1 MWISQSN
8 LNAGNKH
15 LIAGYFKHF
24 FTNNHVNFYSVEQ
37 LNFKRDTIDFLVSLP
52 WALRNKTVHN
62 EEFTFNVKS
71 FNCLS
76 ISLFCCTT
84 NVSLDVSEDVWIKI
98 FISIQESHV
107 SHKYNTKFH
116 DNGNLNC
123 SVSFVFFL

>member
-71 FNCLS
+71 LNCLS
-76 ISLFCCTT
+76 ISLFCCTET
-84 NVSLDVSEDVWIKI
+84 QLIFWFSFLGRLEIKQ
-98 FISIQESHV
+98 SIM
-107 SHKYNTKFH
+107 K
-116 DNGNLNC
+116 NLP
-123 SVSFVFFL
+123 LM